1 MVGDGFGVLV
11 YACIV
16 SSPGMM
22 SVSSDWSGSKWR
34 VAGMAAGI
42 SVIGAGVLA
51 RLVCRDMA
59 GVPLCFLVNWFH
71 ERRVLRFDGRWVLS
85 NLISNLSFLHSPK
98 TAKRSSPLVQ

>member
-1 MVGDGFGVLV
+1 MVGDGFDVSV

-34 VAGMAAGI
+34 VVVTAAGI
-42 SVIGAGVLA
+42 SVIGAEVPA

-71 ERRVLRFDGRWVLS
+71 ERRGLRFGGRWVLS
-85 NLISNLSFLHSPK
+85 YLFSNFSFFHSPK